1 MPSFFAPMMY
11 ALPDD
16 DDNVYWPT
24 KNHDIKNVVASFQK
38 VELPPPPSEEECE
51 RIEQL
56 RNERY
61 NASWKD
67 KGGGEEDEQSKAGN
81 KDGGKRKR
89 KEEDASEDTP
99 RVKSKKSNTRSVD
112 MFQKRMREKQGAR

>member
-1 MPSFFAPMMY
+1 MHACKIMR
-11 ALPDD
+11 LI
-16 DDNVYWPT
+16 

-38 VELPPPPSEEECE
+38 VDLPPPPSEEECE

-67 KGGGEEDEQSKAGN
+67 KGPGEKDDQSKAGN
-81 KDGGKRKR
+81 KEGGKRKR
-89 KEEDASEDTP
+89 EIEERTEDTP
-99 RVKSKKSNTRSVD
+99 RVKSKKTNKGD
-112 MFQKRMREKQGAR
+112 LFQKRMREKQGAR